1 MTDLDE
7 LVREPRRREIT
18 GISPSLCRQLERS
31 GDFPRRVVIHGKGPR
46 ALVGWRLSELQEF
59 VASRRRA
66 PFVDALGD
74 EIAAE

>member
-1 MTDLDE
+1 MDLDE

-18 GISPSLCRQLERS
+18 GISPSLCRQLEQA
-31 GDFPRRVVIHGKGPR
+31 GTFPRRVIIHGKGPR

-59 VASRRRA
+59 VKSRQRA
-66 PFVDALGD
+66 PFLDPFGD